1 MKTGQKKPLLEGRL
15 KRLHGLWRVRGASV
29 DYEERTKMIKEKTRY
44 KKVVQKKL
52 VNISLPVAPQS
63 RGDILGHSVVR

>member
-1 MKTGQKKPLLEGRL
+1 M
-15 KRLHGLWRVRGASV
+15 HGLYVVRGAGV
-29 DYEERTKMIKEKTRY
+29 DYEERTKMVKEKTRY